1 MLLPEKMRRGRR
13 YHPVATRR
21 RRYFRPVASEF
32 GINCMRNLSG
42 IMRFQ
47 TVLQIFRE
55 AHVKMFPAAF
65 ALQDIDVEEFHS
77 FRLAGLPGRS
87 SEHIG

>member
-1 MLLPEKMRRGRR
+1 
-13 YHPVATRR
+13 
-21 RRYFRPVASEF
+21 
-32 GINCMRNLSG
+32 
-42 IMRFQ
+42 MRFQ